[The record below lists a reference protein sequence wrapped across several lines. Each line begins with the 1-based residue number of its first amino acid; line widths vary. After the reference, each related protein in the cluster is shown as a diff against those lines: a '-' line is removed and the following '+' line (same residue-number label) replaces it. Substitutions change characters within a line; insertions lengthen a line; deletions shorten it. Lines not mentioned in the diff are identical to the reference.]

1 MPVSKFH
8 EFRTKEELAQS
19 FANDVSRE
27 LMTALNDGGHARLA
41 VSGGST
47 PKLFFDHLSR
57 QKLDWKNVQ
66 VMLVD
71 DRCVPA
77 DHERS
82 NQLFVRQHLLKNE
95 AADAD
100 FGPLEN
106 VEADFTHAIDYLVLG
121 MGADGHTASF
131 FPNGDT
137 LAAATDLNTK
147 QYVLELTAP
156 GALEPRVTMTLPVIA
171 SATHIAL
178 HIEGD
183 EKRRVF
189 EEASKEGSADE
200 LPIRH
205 VLRHPQVEIE
215 VYWAP

>member
-1 MPVSKFH
+1 MPILNFH
-8 EFRTKEELAQS
+8 EFSSREELAATFS
-19 FANDVSRE
+19 KNVSTE
-27 LMTALNDGGHARLA
+27 LMSSLTDGGHARLA

-47 PKLFFDHLSR
+47 PKLFFDYLSR
-57 QKLDWKNVQ
+57 EKLDWGNIQ

-82 NQLFVRQHLLKNE
+82 NQLFVRQNLLKNE
-95 AADAD
+95 AVDAD
-100 FGPLEN
+100 FGPLED
-106 VEADFTHAIDYLVLG
+106 VEADFTHAIDFLVLG
-121 MGADGHTASF
+121 MGTDGHTASF

-137 LAAATDLNTK
+137 LAAATDVNTK
-147 QYVLELTAP
+147 QFVLELTAP
-156 GALEPRVTMTLPVIA
+156 GAAEPRVTMTLPVIA
-171 SATHIAL
+171 SATNVAL

-189 EEASKEGSADE
+189 ETAMKDGPADDM
-200 LPIRH
+200 PIRH
-205 VLRHPQVEIE
+205 VLRHSQVEID

>member
-1 MPVSKFH
+1 MPISKFH
-8 EFRTKEELAQS
+8 EFPSKEDLAKS
-19 FANDVSRE
+19 FAQDVSRE
-27 LMTALNDGGHARLA
+27 LMVALSDAGLARLA

-47 PKLFFDHLSR
+47 PKVFFDHLSR
-57 QKLDWKNVQ
+57 EALDWKNVQ

-82 NQLFVRQHLLKNE
+82 NQLFVRQNLLKNQ
-95 AADAD
+95 AVNAD

-106 VEADFTHAIDYLVLG
+106 NEADFTHAIDYLVLG
-121 MGADGHTASF
+121 MGTDGHTASF

-137 LAAATDLNTK
+137 LAAATDVNSK
-147 QYVLELTAP
+147 QHVLELTAP
-156 GALEPRVTMTLPVIA
+156 GAAEPRVTMTLPVIA

-183 EKRRVF
+183 EKRQVF
-189 EEASKEGSADE
+189 DEAMKDGPADD

-205 VLRHPQVEIE
+205 VLRHPDVEIE
-215 VYWAP
+215 VYWTS

>member
-1 MPVSKFH
+1 MPISKFH
-8 EFRTKEELAQS
+8 EFQTKDELAQS
-19 FANDVSRE
+19 FAQDVSRQ
-27 LMTALNDGGHARLA
+27 LMTALSDNGHARLA

-47 PKLFFDHLSR
+47 PKLFFERLSHE
-57 QKLDWKNVQ
+57 KIDWKNVQ

-71 DRCVPA
+71 DRCVAA

-82 NQLFVRQHLLKNE
+82 NQLFVRKHLLKNE
-95 AADAD
+95 AAVAD

-106 VEADFTHAIDYLVLG
+106 VEADFAHAVDFLVLG
-121 MGADGHTASF
+121 MGSDGHTASF

-137 LAAATDLNTK
+137 LAAATDVSTN

-171 SATHIAL
+171 SAHHLAL

-183 EKRRVF
+183 EKRQVL
-189 EEASKEGSADE
+189 EEAMKDGPADD

-205 VLRHPQVEIE
+205 VLRHPEVEIE
-215 VYWAP
+215 IYWAP

>member
-1 MPVSKFH
+1 MPISKFH
-8 EFRTKEELAQS
+8 EFQSKEELAKS
-19 FANDVSRE
+19 FAEDVSKE
-27 LMTALNDGGHARLA
+27 LMTALSDSGHARLA

-47 PKLFFDHLSR
+47 PKLFFVQLSR
-57 QKLDWKNVQ
+57 QKLDWDNVQ

-71 DRCVPA
+71 DRCVAA

-95 AADAD
+95 AEAAD

-106 VEADFTHAIDYLVLG
+106 VEADFTHALDYLVLG
-121 MGADGHTASF
+121 MGTDGHTASF

-137 LAAATDLNTK
+137 LAEATDVESK
-147 QYVLELTAP
+147 QYVMELTAP
-156 GALEPRVTMTLPVIA
+156 GATEPRVTMTLPVIA
-171 SATHIAL
+171 GARHIAL

-189 EEASKEGSADE
+189 EEAMQDGPADD

-205 VLRHPQVEIE
+205 VLRHPQVELE